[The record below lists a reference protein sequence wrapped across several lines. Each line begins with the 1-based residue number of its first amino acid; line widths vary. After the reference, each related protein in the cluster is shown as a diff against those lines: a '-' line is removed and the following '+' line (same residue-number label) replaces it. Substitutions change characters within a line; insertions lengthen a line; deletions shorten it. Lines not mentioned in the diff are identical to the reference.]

1 MTIKVLSPC
10 PEDAGNTSMGNVA
23 PKENSAAYKKFVAP
37 KKEYKQIDL
46 SEIDFELEAKNLNKK
61 DLLEKLDFLTTL
73 ALSNRETMHKVL
85 IKNQETLIESLVNTV
100 NYSAI
105 HKSFN
110 QLQIGFSSNWEVRKK
125 EHVRNGW
132 IILDAKA
139 GSLKEERK
147 VKDVIKEFRLMP
159 VPASKEIFPITPELV
174 NLLISL
180 DWVGIKENKNLIL
193 TKDPQLDIDFGN
205 KNE

>member
-1 MTIKVLSPC
+1 MTIKLLSPC
-10 PEDAGNTSMGNVA
+10 PEDEGNTPMGNFA
-23 PKENSAAYKKFVAP
+23 HTENSAAYKKFVAP

-46 SEIDFELEAKNLNKK
+46 SEIDFESEAKNLNKK
-61 DLLEKLDFLTTL
+61 DILEKLDFLTTL
-73 ALSNRETMHKVL
+73 SLSNRHTIHKVL
-85 IKNQETLIESLVNTV
+85 LKNQETLIESLVNTV

-110 QLQIGFSSNWEVRKK
+110 QLQIGFSSNWKVRKK

>member
-23 PKENSAAYKKFVAP
+23 HKENSAAYKKFVAP

-46 SEIDFELEAKNLNKK
+46 SEIDFESEAKNLNKK
-61 DLLEKLDFLTTL
+61 DILEKLDFLTTL
-73 ALSNRETMHKVL
+73 SLSNRDTIHKVVL
-85 IKNQETLIESLVNTV
+85 KNQETLIESLVNTV

-110 QLQIGFSSNWEVRKK
+110 QLQIGFSNNWEVRKK

-174 NLLISL
+174 SLLISL

-205 KNE
+205 KND

>member
-1 MTIKVLSPC
+1 MKTKYFSTSPND
-10 PEDAGNTSMGNVA
+10 ENNSLMGNA
-23 PKENSAAYKKFVAP
+23 AHKENSAAYKKFVAP

-46 SEIDFELEAKNLNKK
+46 SEIDFESEANNLYKK
-61 DLLEKLDFLTTL
+61 DILEKLDFLTTL
-73 ALSNRETMHKVL
+73 SLSNRDTIHKVVL
-85 IKNQETLIESLVNTV
+85 KNQETLIESLVNTV

-110 QLQIGFSSNWEVRKK
+110 QLQIGFSSNWEVRRK

>member
-1 MTIKVLSPC
+1 MKTKYFSTSPN
-10 PEDAGNTSMGNVA
+10 EENNSLMGNA
-23 PKENSAAYKKFVAP
+23 HRENSAAYKKFVAP

-61 DLLEKLDFLTTL
+61 DLLERLDFLTTL
-73 ALSNRETMHKVL
+73 ALSNRETMHKVV

-110 QLQIGFSSNWEVRKK
+110 QLQIGFSNNWEVRKK

-159 VPASKEIFPITPELV
+159 VPASKEIFPITLELV